1 DSVCIDGLWRKKE
14 EIEHGYRFA
23 KLGGVATEA
32 RFRIKHGFDT
42 KQLESL
48 IALRANQPKEPSAG
62 SLFKNPEGD
71 HAGRLIEAVGL
82 KGMQIGGMAWSE
94 VHANFLVNKGYGTF
108 SEAMELINLA
118 KQKVQSRF
126 GIALQ
131 EEVKIL

>member
-1 DSVCIDGLWRKKE
+1 
-14 EIEHGYRFA
+14 
-23 KLGGVATEA
+23 
-32 RFRIKHGFDT
+32 
-42 KQLESL
+42 
-48 IALRANQPKEPSAG
+48 LRANQPKEPSAG